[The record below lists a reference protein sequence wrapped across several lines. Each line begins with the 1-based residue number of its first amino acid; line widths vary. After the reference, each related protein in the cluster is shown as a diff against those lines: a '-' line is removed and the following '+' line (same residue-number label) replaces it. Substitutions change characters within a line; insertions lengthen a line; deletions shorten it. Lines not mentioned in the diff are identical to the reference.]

1 MARGDADDYVRA
13 HPNPL
18 VMNSVR
24 ISHTAR
30 AMVTV
35 ALLATFGA
43 LREAGAQGAAAAP
56 YDIVITNG
64 RIVDGT
70 GNAWYRGDI
79 GIRGD
84 RIARIALPGSLAKAP
99 AKSRVDAHDHIV
111 SPGFIDIQAQSFG
124 NFLIGDGKALSMVTQ
139 GITTAIMGEG
149 DTPAPVS
156 KSGAAE
162 LMKDTTLARYAKL
175 FSGTHGFGNL
185 LDAMQ
190 KHGVSQNVGSF
201 VGTAT
206 VRRYV
211 KDKTMGA
218 PTAAELDTMRRV
230 VRDAMKDGAFGIASA
245 LIYPPDNYSTTA
257 DLVEMA
263 KAMSPLGG
271 VYITHMRSE
280 GRKFLEAVDEAIT
293 IGREAHVPVEIY
305 HLKAGGVKN
314 WPKMTQAIAKID
326 SARAAGQDVSADM
339 YLYVAGGNAL
349 AACFPPK
356 YAEGGKL
363 VDRLKDP
370 TTRAEIK
377 AATLDENSKE
387 EILCREA
394 TPSGVM
400 IVGFTKP
407 ELKQYEGK
415 RLDEIAK
422 SMGKDWVDA
431 AMDLVIAEGENLGEI
446 LFLMSEDN
454 IKKQL
459 QQPWI
464 KFGTDADAWD
474 PKDSAK
480 GMVHPRTYGNYPR
493 LLGKYVREEKV
504 LPLEDAVRKASSAVA
519 ARLSLR
525 DRGLLVEG
533 MKADVIVFDAATIK
547 DVATFPNPHQLSQGV
562 EHVFVN
568 GVAVI
573 KDGQHTGKK
582 PGVVVRGPGYQR

>member
-1 MARGDADDYVRA
+1 MHVLFACA
-13 HPNPL
+13 
-18 VMNSVR
+18 
-24 ISHTAR
+24 
-30 AMVTV
+30 
-35 ALLATFGA
+35 ALLPFSIS
-43 LREAGAQGAAAAP
+43 REAYAQSAASSAAP
-56 YDIVITNG
+56 YDVVITNG

-70 GNAWYRGDI
+70 GNAWYRGDV

-84 RIARIALPGSLAKAP
+84 RIARIALPGALAKAP

-124 NFLIGDGKALSMVTQ
+124 NFLVGDGLALSMVTQ

-156 KSGAAE
+156 KAGAAE
-162 LMKDTTLARYAKL
+162 MMKDTSMARFAPL

-185 LDAMQ
+185 LAAMK

-211 KDKTMGA
+211 KDRTMGA
-218 PTAAELDTMRRV
+218 PNASELDTMRRV

-280 GRKFLEAVDEAIT
+280 GGQFLEAVDEAIT
-293 IGREAHVPVEIY
+293 IGRDGHVPVEIY

-314 WPKMTQAIAKID
+314 WPKMAQVIAKID
-326 SARAAGQDVSADM
+326 SARAAGQDVGADM

-363 VDRLKDP
+363 VERLKNP
-370 TTRAEIK
+370 AMRAEIRT
-377 AATLDENSKE
+377 AMLDETSKV
-387 EILCREA
+387 EILCRSA

-400 IVGFTKP
+400 VVGFTKP

-422 SMGKDWVDA
+422 GMGKDWLDA
-431 AMDLVIAEGENLGEI
+431 AMDLVIAEGEGLGEI

-454 IKKQL
+454 IKLQL
-459 QQPWI
+459 RQPWI

-474 PKDSAK
+474 PKDAAK
-480 GMVHPRTYGNYPR
+480 GMVHPRTYGNFPR
-493 LLGKYVREEKV
+493 LFGKYVRDEKV

-519 ARLSLR
+519 TRLSLR
-525 DRGLLVEG
+525 DRGTIAEG
-533 MKADVIVFDAATIK
+533 MKADVIIFDAATIK
-547 DVATFPNPHQLSQGV
+547 DVATFENPHQISQGV

-573 KDGQHTGKK
+573 KDGKHTGAK
-582 PGVVVRGPGYQR
+582 PGVVVRGPGYSR